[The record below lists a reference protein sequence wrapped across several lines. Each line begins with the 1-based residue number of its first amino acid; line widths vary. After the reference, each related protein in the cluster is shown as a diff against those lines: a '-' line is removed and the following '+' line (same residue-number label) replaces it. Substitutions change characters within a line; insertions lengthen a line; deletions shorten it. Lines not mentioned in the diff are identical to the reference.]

1 MIDQTPDA
9 YNEVPY
15 PSAAHVQTHPDRL
28 ATIATLFG
36 MQPPPVE
43 HCRVLELGCG
53 DGTNLVAMAYALPRG
68 SFLGIDLATRPITEG
83 NRTIAELGLQN
94 VRLERGD
101 IADFNA
107 PPESFDYII
116 AHGVY
121 SWVPAAVRDRL
132 LSVCHNVLSANGVAY
147 ISYNVYPG
155 CHLRDLTRGMMLF
168 HVRDLPR
175 AEEKIAQ
182 GRSLLNFLVGSKKE
196 PDLYRLILK
205 RELEKAMERN
215 DAAFYHDDLGSI
227 SHPVYLHQ
235 FLSHAAQHGLQFLG
249 DAMFN
254 EMQPEDYT
262 PSALAALQ
270 ELGDDIIAREQ
281 YLDFLMCRRF
291 RRTLL
296 CHSEVPLDHRPR
308 PEVIAGL
315 YAAADVQPVS
325 RGPDIQS
332 PVIEEFRAQ
341 KGAAIQTNRSLD
353 KAALSY
359 LGECW
364 PRSVHFSELEAAAR
378 RLAFSAEAPDSKEKN
393 TAALCDLLLRAY
405 AAGIVELHLWAPRL
419 VTQISDRPVASPV
432 ARLENRLGKR
442 VTTLRHTGLELS
454 DEISRTLLELLDGT
468 RDFEALIDSLAGS
481 IGSGKA
487 QIQREGE
494 PVTEPAQVRSIL
506 ASELPLALQRLARCA
521 LLVG

>member
-53 DGTNLVAMAYALPRG
+53 DGTNLVAMAYALPR
-68 SFLGIDLATRPITEG
+68 STFLGIDLATRPITEG
-83 NRTIAELGLQN
+83 TRTIAELGLQN
-94 VRLERGD
+94 VRLEQRD

-107 PPESFDYII
+107 PPGSFDYII

-132 LSVCHNVLSANGVAY
+132 LSVCHDGLSASGVAY
-147 ISYNVYPG
+147 ISYNAYPG

-168 HVRDLPR
+168 HVRNLPG
-175 AEEKIAQ
+175 AGEKIAQ
-182 GRSLLNFLVGSKKE
+182 GRSLLDFLVGSKKE
-196 PDLYRLILK
+196 PDLYRLILNK
-205 RELEKAMERN
+205 ELEKAMERN
-215 DAAFYHDDLGSI
+215 DAAFYHDDLGPI

-262 PSALAALQ
+262 PPALAALQ

-296 CHSEVPLDHRPR
+296 CRREVLLDHRPR

-315 YAAADVQPVS
+315 YAAADVRPVS
-325 RGPDIQS
+325 GEPDIQS

-341 KGAAIQTNRSLD
+341 KGASIQTNRSLD

-364 PRSVHFSELEAAAR
+364 PRSVHFSELEAAAQ
-378 RLAFSAEAPDSKEKN
+378 RLAFSAETSDSKEQN
-393 TAALCDLLLRAY
+393 AAALCDLLLRAY

-468 RDFEALIDSLAGS
+468 RDFEALVDSLAAS

-487 QIQREGE
+487 HIQRDGE
-494 PVTEPAQVRSIL
+494 PVTEPAQLRSIL
-506 ASELPLALQRLARCA
+506 SSELPLALQRLARCA

>member
-9 YNEVPY
+9 YNEVLY

-53 DGTNLVAMAYALPRG
+53 DGTNLVAMAYALPRS
-68 SFLGIDLATRPITEG
+68 SFLGVDAATRPIAEG
-83 NRTIAELGLQN
+83 NRAVAELGLPN
-94 VRLERGD
+94 VRLEQRD

-107 PPESFDYII
+107 SPGSFDYII

-132 LSVCHNVLSANGVAY
+132 LGICHDCLSANGIAY
-147 ISYNVYPG
+147 ISYNAYPG
-155 CHLRDLTRGMMLF
+155 CHLRDLTREMMLF
-168 HVRDLPR
+168 HVRNFPT
-175 AEEKIAQ
+175 AEEKVAQ
-182 GRSLLNFLVGSKKE
+182 GRSLLKFLAGSKE
-196 PDLYRLILK
+196 QPDLYRLILQK
-205 RELEKAMERN
+205 ELEKAMERS
-215 DAAFYHDDLGSI
+215 DSAFYHDDLGTV

-235 FLSHAAQHGLQFLG
+235 FLAHAALHGLQFLG

-254 EMQPEDYT
+254 EMQPEGYT
-262 PSALAALQ
+262 PSALAALRD
-270 ELGDDIIAREQ
+270 LGDDIMAREQ

-296 CHSEVPLDHRPR
+296 CHGEVPLDHRPR

-315 YAAADVQPVS
+315 YAAADLQPVS
-325 RGPDIQS
+325 SEPDIQS
-332 PVIEEFRAQ
+332 PVVEEFRAQ
-341 KGAAIQTNRSLD
+341 KGASIQTNRSLD

-359 LGECW
+359 LSKCW
-364 PRSVHFSELEAAAR
+364 PRSVHFPELEAAAR
-378 RLAFSAEAPDSKEKN
+378 RLALSAEEPDGEQN
-393 TAALCDLLLRAY
+393 TVALCDLLLRAY
-405 AAGIVELHLWAPRL
+405 AAGIVELHCWTPPL
-419 VTQISDRPVASPV
+419 VTEVSDRPVASPV
-432 ARLENRLGKR
+432 ARLENRLRKR

-454 DEISRTLLELLDGT
+454 DEISRALLELLDGT
-468 RDFEALIDSLAGS
+468 RDLEALTNLLAAS
-481 IGSGKA
+481 VESGNA

-494 PVTEPAQVRSIL
+494 PVTEPAQVREIL
-506 ASELPLALQRLARCA
+506 ARELPLALQRLARCA